1 MTLQPRI
8 PVASLAFPEIP
19 AGMLD
24 GSGNFS
30 GTAAREI
37 YEETGALGIPPDYQK
52 GGRKREDEYVRGKGS
67 MNEVNMLCL
76 GLSIE
81 EHELVDLT
89 EKAYGNQWQG
99 VYPSAGGCGMLKMK
113 KKTMGTA

>member
-1 MTLQPRI
+1 MSVLTILRCNDKSDKEDQVLLTLQPRI

-37 YEETGALGIPPDYQK
+37 YEETGA
-52 GGRKREDEYVRGKGS
+52 
-67 MNEVNMLCL
+67 
-76 GLSIE
+76 
-81 EHELVDLT
+81 
-89 EKAYGNQWQG
+89 
-99 VYPSAGGCGMLKMK
+99 
-113 KKTMGTA
+113 